1 MKKTFFSIL
10 LILTLLFT
18 LSAGTIAAE
27 PSVTASAAIVMDYE
41 SGTILYAKDI
51 DTMRCP
57 ASMTKIMTAYIIYQE
72 LEKGTITKDTQFTI
86 SSYARSISKNSN
98 YPMAVP
104 LVGNTISVG
113 KLLDLIMV
121 PSASA
126 SCIVAAENISGS
138 EAAFV
143 NRMNDTAKK
152 MGIQT
157 AYKNSHGAIPH
168 YVTCRSVAVLIR
180 NFINDYPDILNYT
193 SKTAVTYNGRS
204 YKNTNNLLNSSS
216 SLYYPDADGFKTGT
230 IAAAGY
236 CLAATAEK
244 NDRRVITVVMNSSS
258 TTSRHT
264 DSKKLL
270 DYGFS
275 ELAKYEQAAKNNK
288 VEFITENPLRAGAD
302 VNVSVKFSNVAY
314 PFYASIRVKIDGKDC
329 FATTQTIQN
338 GSGFNLMA
346 YLDASYAGKANVP
359 IELSYSI
366 GSSVI
371 KHSALLPISD
381 APAAYFRDTAYTWA
395 EKDIDYLF
403 EQGIVK
409 GCGDGTYRPL
419 NNISR
424 AEFTSIIARSF
435 TFEEVEGTPISFTDT
450 QNHWA
455 KEDITK
461 LSSLGIVVG
470 YQDKFRPNDAI
481 TRQEAA
487 TVLNRILKY
496 EGAESPTFSDLND
509 ISQWALP
516 AVANLSEKGIIKG
529 YPDGTFLPLE
539 NLDRAESAS
548 LIKRIITLPPE
559 NN

>member
-1 MKKTFFSIL
+1 MKKTIVSIVL
-10 LILTLLFT
+10 VLTLLFT
-18 LSAGTIAAE
+18 LSAGTLAAE
-27 PSVTASAAIVMDYE
+27 PSVTASAAIVMDYD
-41 SGTILYAKDI
+41 SGAILYAKDI

-86 SSYARSISKNSN
+86 SNHARSISKNSN

-104 LVGNTISVG
+104 LVGSTVSVG

-143 NRMNDTAKK
+143 NRMNATARE

-157 AYKNSHGAIPH
+157 AYQNCHGAIPH

-180 NFINDYPDILNYT
+180 NFINDYPDILSYT
-193 SKTAVTYNGRS
+193 CQTGITYNGNY

-236 CLAATAEK
+236 CLAATAERD
-244 NDRRVITVVMNSSS
+244 DRRLITVVMNSSN
-258 TTSRHT
+258 TTTRHT

-275 ELAKYEQAAKNNK
+275 ELAKYDQAAKDAT
-288 VEFITENPLRAGAD
+288 VEFIVENPLRIGAD
-302 VNVSVKFSNVAY
+302 VKVSAKFSNVSY
-314 PFYASIRVKIDGKDC
+314 PFITSFQLAVDGKAC
-329 FATTQTIQN
+329 ATVTQKVQEGSTID
-338 GSGFNLMA
+338 FMA
-346 YLDASYAGKANVP
+346 YLDESYAGKTGVSAT
-359 IELSYSI
+359 LSYGI
-366 GSSVI
+366 GA
-371 KHSALLPISD
+371 HSYSHTALLPVSD
-381 APAAYFRDTAYTWA
+381 EPMAHFRDTAYLWA

-403 EQGIVK
+403 EQNIVN
-409 GCGDGTYRPL
+409 GYGDRTYRPQ

-424 AEFTSIIARSF
+424 AEFATILYRSF
-435 TFEEVEGTPISFTDT
+435 TFAEEGTPISFTDT

-455 KEDITK
+455 KESIAA
-461 LSSLGIVVG
+461 LSALGIVVG
-470 YQDKFRPNDAI
+470 YQNEFRPDDFI
-481 TRQEAA
+481 TREEAVA
-487 TVLNRILKY
+487 ILNRILKY
-496 EGAESPTFSDLND
+496 EGADAPAFSDTSD
-509 ISQWALP
+509 ISQWAFT
-516 AVANLSEKGIIKG
+516 AVANLTEKQIING
-529 YPDGTFLPLE
+529 YPDGTFRPLE
-539 NLDRAESAS
+539 NLSRAETAA
-548 LIKRIITLPPE
+548 LLKRILTLPTE